1 LQGNGYIARGFT
13 RSFGDHQGNAGGVVP
28 VIFLSRAL
36 NLDVQ
41 GGINNLRWQFVGGY
55 GVSNGKQDRIG

>member
-1 LQGNGYIARGFT
+1 
-13 RSFGDHQGNAGGVVP
+13 